1 MSERDKISLVTTC
14 KGRLSY
20 LRESIHTWLDLTY
33 DNYEIVIV
41 DYDCPD
47 GTETFI
53 NRNKDTYLK
62 KSKAKAIKVV
72 KVHDKPYFNL
82 NDARNTGIDAAEG
95 QLVFMIDSDVH
106 IRDKKLLTKI
116 NNHYKDGVVFF
127 CNPAVLTTNYREGHE
142 FYRYKYGVS
151 IPFFAF
157 LPCHCK
163 DSGLTGTACFVKDI
177 YRVCGKY
184 DAEINKFGWGS
195 DDIEFYLRYLNH
207 FFYRIFL
214 KRGTLIREDAVPA
227 ALDRAWF
234 HIKSFEKNTFR
245 LFENTEEEKEKNYPN
260 PKQQSNLRNKDHIRQ
275 FFKPSEGTAGDYIA
289 RETSA
294 PGTSVLKYR
303 RYRKFPLPPWFDYW
317 YRHWLGTALYNEGK
331 LEESRHS
338 FLEILKIENVPLY
351 YRWHSLFFAALIR
364 KRQNKKGWK
373 VYYKKGMEILKKQRN
388 KSELE
393 KYNIASFLK
402 SFEDYPKAEKIFK
415 KLAGGAK
422 ETHLR
427 AGSCFHLGE
436 MAREQKKLHE
446 AKTMFEK
453 TLALNPSHKKAS
465 DYLKDL
471 R

>member
-1 MSERDKISLVTTC
+1 MEHNVKISLVTTC

-20 LRESIHTWLDLTY
+20 LRESITTWLDLDY

-47 GTETFI
+47 HTESFI
-53 NRNKDTYLK
+53 NKKKETYLK
-62 KSKAKAIKVV
+62 TSGVGDVKVV
-72 KVHDKPYFNL
+72 KVHNKPYFNL

-95 QLVFMIDSDVH
+95 SLVFMIDSDVH
-106 IRDKKLLTKI
+106 IRDKKLLKKI
-116 NNHYKDGVVFF
+116 NNHYKNGIVFI

-142 FYRYKYGVS
+142 FYLYKYGVT
-151 IPFFAF
+151 IPFHAF

-163 DSGLTGTACFVKDI
+163 DSGLTGSACFIKDI
-177 YRVCGKY
+177 YNACGKY

-207 FFYRIFL
+207 FFYHVFFKKKGPIH
-214 KRGTLIREDAVPA
+214 ENAVSS

-234 HIKSFEKNTFR
+234 HIKHFEEGTFR
-245 LFENTEEEKEKNYPN
+245 LLENTEEEKEKNYPH
-260 PKQQSNLRNKDHIRQ
+260 PKQQSNVRNKDHIRQ
-275 FFKPSEGTAGDYIA
+275 YFKPPRGTAGNYIA

-294 PGTSVLKYR
+294 PGASVLKYR

-317 YRHWLGTALYNEGK
+317 YRHWLGTSLYNEGK

-338 FLEILKIENVPLY
+338 FLEILKIEKAPMY
-351 YRWHSLFFAALIR
+351 YRWHSLFFAALIA
-364 KRQNKKGWK
+364 KRQNKKRWK
-373 VYYKKGMEILKKQRN
+373 THYKKGIELLKKQRIR
-388 KSELE
+388 SELE
-393 KYNIASFLK
+393 RYNIASFLK
-402 SFEDYPKAEKIFK
+402 SFDNYPEAVKIFK
-415 KLAGGAK
+415 KLAAGAR

-427 AGSCFHLGE
+427 AGACFHLGE
-436 MAREQKKLHE
+436 MAMEQNKYHE
-446 AKTMFEK
+446 AKNMFEK
-453 TLALNPSHKKAS
+453 TLTLNPTHKKAG